1 MKKLVR
7 ALLLSYFILQ
17 LAVLG
22 VFVYRHY
29 DILRSGTP
37 YQFDVAPYDPYDP
50 FRGRYVA
57 LSPLLD
63 LSQYPEDAYLLLERD
78 TGGFASIKSWQ
89 LDRPQSGDYVQKLRL
104 ERYYMNEKLAP
115 EADRI
120 QRELDP
126 QKDRLY
132 LLVRVKSGSY
142 VIEGLYLNG
151 APIEDVLTQD

>member
-50 FRGRYVA
+50 FRGITWR
-57 LSPLLD
+57 
-63 LSQYPEDAYLLLERD
+63 
-78 TGGFASIKSWQ
+78 
-89 LDRPQSGDYVQKLRL
+89 
-104 ERYYMNEKLAP
+104 
-115 EADRI
+115 
-120 QRELDP
+120 
-126 QKDRLY
+126 
-132 LLVRVKSGSY
+132 
-142 VIEGLYLNG
+142 
-151 APIEDVLTQD
+151 